1 MIKTADFVSELKQ
14 NGAGLFAGV
23 PDSLLKSFS
32 AYLEGEDNHV
42 ICANEGAAVALAGGH
57 YMTTGSPAVVYMQN
71 SGFGNAVNPLLSLAS
86 PEVYGLPM
94 VLLIGWRGEP
104 GKHDE
109 PQHVVQ
115 GRLMTKML
123 DTLEIPYVVIGPD
136 TANWEL
142 LVEQAFAQTGVGE
155 MRAGRQGPSAIVCQA
170 GIFDSLSVKGVD
182 SKLSLTRENAIQVI
196 LSESHERDVFVVTTG
211 MASREVFEQREIQKQ
226 LHDSDFLT
234 VGSMGHSNQI
244 ALAIA
249 RTKRDRTVYCIEGDG
264 ALIMHMGSLA
274 ICGTSRCENFRHIV
288 LNNAAHDS
296 VGGQP
301 TVGFDVDFTAIAL
314 ACNYKFSRA
323 VDDERQLRDALIAL
337 NSAKGPAFLEVRVRK
352 GARAD
357 LGRPTKPLV
366 DMRDQFCNFIL

>member
-1 MIKTADFVSELKQ
+1 MIKTADFVSFLKQ
-14 NGAGLFAGV
+14 KGAGLFAGV

-57 YMTTGSPAVVYMQN
+57 FMATGSPAVVYLQN
-71 SGFGNAVNPLLSLAS
+71 SGFGNAINPLLSLAS

-115 GRLMTKML
+115 GRLMLKML
-123 DTLEIPYVVIGPD
+123 ETLEIPYVVIGPD
-136 TANWEL
+136 SDEWQK
-142 LVEQAFAQTGVGE
+142 LVDQAFEQTGGGGDKT
-155 MRAGRQGPSAIVCQA
+155 GRQGPSAIVCQA
-170 GIFDSLSVKGVD
+170 GIFDPLSVKGGE
-182 SKLSLTRENAIQVI
+182 SNLPLNREDAIEVI
-196 LSESHERDVFVVTTG
+196 LSATEERDIFVVTTG
-211 MASREVFEQREIQKQ
+211 MASREVFEQRELSKQ

-244 ALAIA
+244 ALAVA
-249 RTKRDRTVYCIEGDG
+249 RAKRHRTIYCIEGDG
-264 ALIMHMGSLA
+264 AVIMHMGSLA
-274 ICGTSRCENFRHIV
+274 ICGTSRCENFRHVV

-301 TVGFDVDFTAIAL
+301 TVGFEVDLCAIAR
-314 ACNYKFSRA
+314 ACNYNFARSVATEEELRA
-323 VDDERQLRDALIAL
+323 ALVELKA
-337 NSAKGPAFLEVRVRK
+337 AKGPAFLEVRVRK
-352 GARAD
+352 GARCN
-357 LGRPTKPLV
+357 LGRPTKPLH
-366 DMRDQFCNFIL
+366 DMRDRFCSFIQ

>member
-1 MIKTADFVSELKQ
+1 M
-14 NGAGLFAGV
+14 
-23 PDSLLKSFS
+23 LL
-32 AYLEGEDNHV
+32 
-42 ICANEGAAVALAGGH
+42 
-57 YMTTGSPAVVYMQN
+57 
-71 SGFGNAVNPLLSLAS
+71 
-86 PEVYGLPM
+86 M
-94 VLLIGWRGEP
+94 VGWRGEIKAD
-104 GKHDE
+104 GTQLHDE

-136 TANWEL
+136 TANWEQ
-142 LVEQAFAQTGVGE
+142 LVEQAFAQTGAGE
-155 MRAGRQGPSAIVCQA
+155 KRAGRQGPSAIVCQA

-196 LSESHERDVFVVTTG
+196 LSKSHESDVFVITTG

-249 RTKRDRTVYCIEGDG
+249 RTRRDRTVYCIEGDG
-264 ALIMHMGSLA
+264 AVIMHMGSLA

-323 VDDERQLRDALIAL
+323 VDDEQQLRDALIAL

-366 DMRDQFCNFIL
+366 DMRDQFCNFIR